1 MSNQPTPEQI
11 REMQEKIA
19 KMSPE
24 ELKEF
29 QKKQCIFCHI
39 IAGKVQSKRIYEDE
53 TVLGI
58 LDINPANPGHVLLV
72 PKEHYSILPQLPEDV
87 MEHIFLVAKK
97 LSNALLRC
105 VDAQG
110 SNILVANGVAAGQK
124 AQHFM
129 VHVIPRK
136 EKDGVGFDMPQKQIP
151 EDKLQEMAEH
161 LAKGMGNPKPK
172 KESSLFALPSLKK
185 KMEEAEHSAHHER
198 KDEKKKVAHKH
209 SGHSHAGHVH
219 VHSHAGHPHAQPTET
234 KNTHPS
240 APLHTPVAMPT
251 HHTPSK
257 AEPEKKE
264 KKKPFHA
271 SLDELAKLFGEKK

>member
-1 MSNQPTPEQI
+1 MTQQPTPEQI
-11 REMQEKIA
+11 KELQEKIA

-39 IAGKVQSKRIYEDE
+39 VDGKVQSRRIYEDDI
-53 TVLGI
+53 VLGI

-87 MEHIFLVAKK
+87 IEHIFLVSKK

-136 EKDGVGFDMPQKQIP
+136 EKDGVGFEMPQKQIP
-151 EDKLQEMAEH
+151 EDKLQEMAEL
-161 LAKGMGNPKPK
+161 LAKGMGAPKPK
-172 KESSLFALPSLKK
+172 KEFSLLGLPSLKK
-185 KMEEAEHSAHHER
+185 KMEEAAHQEHHER
-198 KDEKKKVAHKH
+198 KEGEASHKH
-209 SGHSHAGHVH
+209 AHDGHSHQDRSHPHAHP
-219 VHSHAGHPHAQPTET
+219 VHSHPH
-234 KNTHPS
+234 
-240 APLHTPVAMPT
+240 
-251 HHTPSK
+251 
-257 AEPEKKE
+257 PEKE
-264 KKKPFHA
+264 HPQQEQQHQPAKKPEEKPSQDV
-271 SLDELAKLFGEKK
+271 SLDDIAKLFAKKK

>member
-1 MSNQPTPEQI
+1 MSQQPTPEQI
-11 REMQEKIA
+11 KELQEKIA

-39 IAGKVQSKRIYEDE
+39 IAGKVQSRRIYEDD

-58 LDINPANPGHVLLV
+58 LDINPANPGHVILV

-87 MEHIFLVAKK
+87 MEHIFLVSKK

-129 VHVIPRK
+129 VHIIPRK
-136 EKDGVGFDMPQKQIP
+136 EKDGVGFEMPQKQIP
-151 EDKLQEMAEH
+151 EDKLQEMAEL
-161 LAKGMGNPKPK
+161 LAKGMGAPKPK
-172 KESSLFALPSLKK
+172 REFSLLGLPSLKK
-185 KMEEAEHSAHHER
+185 KMEEAANSEHHER
-198 KDEKKKVAHKH
+198 KKEKAPHKH
-209 SGHSHAGHVH
+209 AHHGHSH
-219 VHSHAGHPHAQPTET
+219 PHQPHQKSEQSQMPHQEQQHQPPKKTEE
-234 KNTHPS
+234 KPS
-240 APLHTPVAMPT
+240 QDM
-251 HHTPSK
+251 
-257 AEPEKKE
+257 
-264 KKKPFHA
+264 
-271 SLDELAKLFGEKK
+271 SLDDIAKLFAKKK